1 MAPTR
6 RPLVLRGAL
15 LLAFGLGEGG
25 LFLLVF
31 RVRTSP
37 SRCSRAADRGVRSAG
52 RRDTIV
58 EATLMRERSLWL
70 LPQALTGVA
79 AAGLVLLLPAASALA
94 IFAWWAVVIGLFEA
108 GESLAS
114 GPAACSCRSSRWRL
128 ACSFS
133 QAPSTIPRCCS
144 SRSRSTASLPAPDG
158 CTPPDPGG
166 SARLRRPV
174 RRGARARHEP
184 AERPRRRS
192 RLRER
197 SRDGHHRCPRD
208 RPGRRKPERGVAAN
222 DESGNRG
229 RRRVSAAGESVEW
242 RQARLPRRGRRQ
254 RSAAGDHHRDVG
266 ETCLQLLQVGLPTGE
281 QPGRRLRVG
290 AIARTHDE
298 GPTTK
303 VH

>member
-1 MAPTR
+1 MKTLAAITISARTMAPTR

-114 GPAACSCRSSRWRL
+114 GS
-128 ACSFS
+128 
-133 QAPSTIPRCCS
+133 
-144 SRSRSTASLPAPDG
+144 
-158 CTPPDPGG
+158 
-166 SARLRRPV
+166 
-174 RRGARARHEP
+174 
-184 AERPRRRS
+184 
-192 RLRER
+192 
-197 SRDGHHRCPRD
+197 
-208 RPGRRKPERGVAAN
+208 
-222 DESGNRG
+222 
-229 RRRVSAAGESVEW
+229 RRVLVSVLSLALGLFVLAGPVHDPSLLLLAVALYGVLAGAGRLHAA
-242 RQARLPRRGRRQ
+242 
-254 RSAAGDHHRDVG
+254 RS
-266 ETCLQLLQVGLPTGE
+266 
-281 QPGRRLRVG
+281 RRLR
-290 AIARTHDE
+290 
-298 GPTTK
+298 
-303 VH
+303 

>member
-229 RRRVSAAGESVEW
+229 RRDAPGGGRRAPSGQRQRDVDRIPAGLQVVRADLQRGLGAGSAPLRGGPRVVGLRDRAGGVDD
-242 RQARLPRRGRRQ
+242 APRRDRMALNY
-254 RSAAGDHHRDVG
+254 S
-266 ETCLQLLQVGLPTGE
+266 
-281 QPGRRLRVG
+281 
-290 AIARTHDE
+290 
-298 GPTTK
+298 
-303 VH
+303 